1 MRHYKNNIPGSRKK
15 SDKRILDHLVKN
27 ERELVK
33 ILREKLEEEGVF
45 PPHPLFKQVKG
56 VVKPFSS
63 KFYPEWERWY
73 KELYPDSTLGPPPAQ
88 PDIDILIVDTQLQLL
103 AIEVKHMIPV
113 VRTFFKPS
121 YYEGIGQA
129 LALLELGFS
138 YVSLWQCFDNAPA
151 PPIVR
156 YRKLVQELIS
166 ELKLPINYKALWVI
180 GVKEE
185 GGGQKVKF
193 LDVTHVEDFQ
203 KASEADFRNLPY
215 GGSINPLREKQEVKR
230 KENIVRN
237 LLNIPYIK

>member
-1 MRHYKNNIPGSRKK
+1 LDKK
-15 SDKRILDHLVKN
+15 ILDHFVKD
-27 ERELVK
+27 EPELVK
-33 ILREKLEEEGVF
+33 ILCKKLEEEGVF
-45 PPHPLFKQVKG
+45 FSRPKFNQVKG
-56 VVKPFSS
+56 PVKPSSS

-73 KELYPDSTLGPPPAQ
+73 KKLYPHPTLGPPPAQ
-88 PDIDILIVDTQLQLL
+88 PDIDILITDNQLQLL

-113 VRTFFKPS
+113 VRTFFERS

-151 PPIVR
+151 PRIVI
-156 YRKLVQELIS
+156 YRKLIQEVIS
-166 ELKLPINYKALWVI
+166 ELKLPINYKALRIV

-193 LDVTHVEDFQ
+193 LDVTHVENFQ
-203 KASEADFRNLPY
+203 RASEADFRNLPY
-215 GGSINPLREKQEVKR
+215 NGPTNPLREKQEVKR
-230 KENIVRN
+230 KENIIRN